1 MPTISYGTSK
11 AAQRAYGELDDFM
24 DQIKTRLDRIDN
36 NFERIIELGT
46 SKKSEKE
53 RSRVMDS
60 IQRDIDKVNKDI
72 YGAE

>member
-60 IQRDIDKVNKDI
+60 I
-72 YGAE
+72 

>member
-11 AAQRAYGELDDFM
+11 AAQRAYGELDDFI

-46 SKKSEKE
+46 SKKTEKE